1 MEGAVG
7 WQGPDQ
13 WRGLNAHGTAHDLSV
28 VSVQVSKH
36 RKNVTGTRLY
46 EVEPAEP
53 VACRLWVYW
62 EVVTCG
68 WMWRMP
74 GGGSVGS

>member
-1 MEGAVG
+1 M
-7 WQGPDQ
+7 
-13 WRGLNAHGTAHDLSV
+13 RHRTAHDLSV
-28 VSVQVSKH
+28 VLVQVSKH

-46 EVEPAEP
+46 EAEATEP
-53 VACRLWVYW
+53 VACRLWGVL